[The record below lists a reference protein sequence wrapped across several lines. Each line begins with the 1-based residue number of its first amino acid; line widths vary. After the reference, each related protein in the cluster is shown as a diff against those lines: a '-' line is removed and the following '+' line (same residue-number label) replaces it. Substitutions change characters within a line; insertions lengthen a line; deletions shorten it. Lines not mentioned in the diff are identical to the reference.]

1 MPDNNPTPT
10 QALRKRQQIENA
22 GKKMFLW
29 VAGAAALVGLC
40 AVLSVSLFERIAF
53 RQEIIGMKTE
63 TVGNLQHNIT
73 VASELKDQVRVL
85 NTNEALLA
93 TPRLEDSEPLS
104 VILDALPSK
113 ANSSAL
119 GASLQQKLLNEG
131 GVTLEALTVNPIAGV
146 EDETDAS
153 SSGGEVAEGEI
164 GFQFSV
170 SAPTGSADRLREVLR
185 RLERSIRT
193 INITSVTVDQQGN
206 KVVLTAEGKGYYQ
219 TATRVELKVESE
231 RP

>member
-1 MPDNNPTPT
+1 MPENNPAPV

-40 AVLSVSLFERIAF
+40 AVLSVSLFERITF
-53 RQEIIGMKTE
+53 RQDVINAKNE
-63 TVGNLQHNIT
+63 TVGNLKDNIE
-73 VASELKDQVRVL
+73 VAGELKKQVRVL
-85 NTNEALLA
+85 NTNQELLA
-93 TPRLEDSEPLS
+93 TPRLEGAEPLS
-104 VILDALPSK
+104 TILDALPSN

-131 GVTLEALTVNPIAGV
+131 GVSIETLTVSPVAGV
-146 EDETDAS
+146 EDNGESTG
-153 SSGGEVAEGEI
+153 SGSEVGEGEI

-170 SAPTGSADRLREVLR
+170 STATGGADRLREVLR

-193 INITSVTVDQQGN
+193 IDLTSVTIEQQGS
-206 KVVLTAEGKGYYQ
+206 KLTLTAEGRAFYQ
-219 TATRVELKVESE
+219 PATKVELKEESIE
-231 RP
+231 